1 MVFKKECMKI
11 LMLSF
16 FLVLCSLLYSQ
27 GNLQFNQV
35 LNLKSGNTYTVPTGK
50 CLKVESIL
58 MNGASITSNLS
69 GGGCAICSYASI
81 TYMQIGNITYTA
93 TPPNQA
99 SPGGCPNGICPA
111 TNSASLTLPSIIF
124 PIWLKSGE
132 IVNLNSNGGVLLTAI
147 EFNII
152 P

>member
-1 MVFKKECMKI
+1 MKKALLI
-11 LMLSF
+11 L
-16 FLVLCSLLYSQ
+16 SLLALAIGAKAQ

-35 LNLKSGNTYTVPTGK
+35 MNLTSGNTYTVPTGK
-50 CLKVESIL
+50 CLKIESIL
-58 MNGASITSNLS
+58 MNGAFVTSNFS
-69 GGGCAICSYASI
+69 GGGCAICSYAAV
-81 TYMQIGNITYTA
+81 TYMQIGNIAFTV

-99 SPGGCPNGICPA
+99 APGGCPGGICPA

-124 PIWLKSGE
+124 PIWLKSGQ
-132 IVNLNSNGGVLLTAI
+132 IINLSSNAGVLLTAI